1 MKTYDQMLDFVI
13 GQSNNGNLRYVE
25 WVACVVIAE
34 AYNTSPETVMNHIN
48 QEKERQ
54 KIQRRALNKAKNQAS
69 NEQRRLANLARK
81 QNEQPS

>member
-1 MKTYDQMLDFVI
+1 MKTYDQMLDFVVD
-13 GQSNNGNLRYVE
+13 QSNNGNLRYVE

-54 KIQRRALNKAKNQAS
+54 KIQLRALNKAKNQAS